1 MSRRRGIGERCR
13 RSGDGR
19 RRAPERYS
27 WLPRM
32 GHSSPNL
39 GEDIMQLGREAAR
52 RSGKEDRH
60 REPMEPAA
68 MRVLIPA
75 AELARRVAELAGR
88 IDADYRLAGGG
99 GGGRHGG
106 RPRPQED
113 PLIAVGVLKGSVF
126 FLADLLKRL
135 RVPVAVD
142 FLQTASYG
150 AGGES
155 RGEVRIRKDLDLA
168 VRGRDVLLVEDI
180 VDTGFTVR
188 TILDL
193 LRFRGAR
200 SVRLCALLD
209 KPAAR
214 QVEVPIDYRG
224 FTIEN
229 VFVVGYGLDYA
240 ERYRNLPHIAVW
252 QPMSAPPPIP
262 ERSVS
267 GMQFHHTDQA
277 PAAIGPYSQAVAV
290 EGWLYTS
297 GQVGLDPATG
307 AIVEGG
313 FEAQARRALE
323 NLRQVL
329 ASAGCGFADVV
340 KATVYVV
347 DLADFPRLNALY
359 GEAMGEHRPARST
372 VQVAALPRGALLEI
386 DLIAR
391 LPAAGRS

>member
-1 MSRRRGIGERCR
+1 
-13 RSGDGR
+13 
-19 RRAPERYS
+19 
-27 WLPRM
+27 
-32 GHSSPNL
+32 
-39 GEDIMQLGREAAR
+39 
-52 RSGKEDRH
+52 
-60 REPMEPAA
+60 

-75 AELARRVAELAGR
+75 AELARRVAELAAR
-88 IDADYRLAGGG
+88 IDADYRLAGDGG
-99 GGGRHGG
+99 GERRGGQ
-106 RPRPQED
+106 PRPLDD

-150 AGGES
+150 AGGEN
-155 RGEVRIRKDLDLA
+155 RGEVRIRKDLDLSI
-168 VRGRDVLLVEDI
+168 RGRDVLLVEDI

-188 TILDL
+188 TVLDL
-193 LRFRGAR
+193 LRHRGAR

-209 KPAAR
+209 KTAAR

-224 FTIEN
+224 FAIEN
-229 VFVVGYGLDYA
+229 VFVVGYGLDHG
-240 ERYRNLPHIAVW
+240 ERYRNLPYIAVW
-252 QPMSAPPPIP
+252 QAEGEPPANTTAPTPPTS
-262 ERSVS
+262 ERSIS

-277 PAAIGPYSQAVAV
+277 PAAIGPYSQAVSV
-290 EGWLYTS
+290 DGWLYTS

-307 AIVEGG
+307 ELVAGG

-329 ASAGCGFADVV
+329 ASAGCGFSDVV

-372 VQVAALPRGALLEI
+372 VQAAALPRGALVEI
-386 DLIAR
+386 DLVAR
-391 LPAAGRS
+391 SRPGAS

>member
-1 MSRRRGIGERCR
+1 MH
-13 RSGDGR
+13 
-19 RRAPERYS
+19 
-27 WLPRM
+27 
-32 GHSSPNL
+32 HS
-39 GEDIMQLGREAAR
+39 
-52 RSGKEDRH
+52 
-60 REPMEPAA
+60 

-75 AELARRVAELAGR
+75 AELSRRVAELAAR
-88 IDADYRLAGGG
+88 IDADYSRAGGATG
-99 GGGRHGG
+99 GPGTAASDPGSAATGPGTATSDPGRAASGPGRATSGGRQ
-106 RPRPQED
+106 RPADD

-150 AGGES
+150 EGGAN
-155 RGEVRIRKDLDLA
+155 RGELRIRKDLDLPI
-168 VRGRDVLLVEDI
+168 RGRDVLLVEDI
-180 VDTGFTVR
+180 VDTGYTVA

-193 LRFRGAR
+193 LRHRGAR

-209 KPAAR
+209 KAAAR

-224 FTIEN
+224 FAIEN
-229 VFVVGYGLDYA
+229 LFVVGYGLDHA

-252 QPMSAPPPIP
+252 QPDGAPPAL

-277 PAAIGPYSQAVAV
+277 PAAIGPYSQAVSV
-290 EGWLYTS
+290 DGWLYTS

-307 AIVEGG
+307 ELVPGG

-329 ASAGCGFADVV
+329 STAGCGFSDVV

-359 GEAMGEHRPARST
+359 GEAMGDHRPARST
-372 VQVAALPRGALLEI
+372 VQAAALPRGALVEI
-386 DLIAR
+386 DLVAR
-391 LPAAGRS
+391 LPRAGGHG